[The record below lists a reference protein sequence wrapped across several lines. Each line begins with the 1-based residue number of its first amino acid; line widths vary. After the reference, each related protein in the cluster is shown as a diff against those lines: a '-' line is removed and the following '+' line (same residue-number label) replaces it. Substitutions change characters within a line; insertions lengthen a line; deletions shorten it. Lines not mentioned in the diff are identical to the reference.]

1 MRAAKILEDQ
11 QPPQEVF
18 VCDHAGHVINKFFR
32 YRTACIDL
40 ELKPQTL
47 DPLLEGS
54 LFKLPTLN
62 PQLGL
67 SVCGMNPKPPSLLM
81 YPKTLDFASL
91 RYGGKH
97 ATTWRDVLSPRPP
110 PPHTHIQTGVIG
122 VQPDPS

>member
-18 VCDHAGHVINKFFR
+18 VCDHAGHVINKFSR

-62 PQLGL
+62 PKLGL
-67 SVCGMNPKPPSLLM
+67 SVCGMNPKP
-81 YPKTLDFASL
+81 
-91 RYGGKH
+91 H
-97 ATTWRDVLSPRPP
+97 LS
-110 PPHTHIQTGVIG
+110 
-122 VQPDPS
+122 